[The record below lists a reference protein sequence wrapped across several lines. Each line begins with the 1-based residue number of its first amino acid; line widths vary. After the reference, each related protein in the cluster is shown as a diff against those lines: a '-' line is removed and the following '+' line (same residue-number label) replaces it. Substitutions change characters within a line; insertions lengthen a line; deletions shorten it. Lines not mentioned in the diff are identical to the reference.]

1 MAHKRSKLPF
11 CRGDSVSVPFYS
23 SVLFLWHCFPW
34 AWVCS
39 SASTHQWQLL
49 SKPSAGTA
57 LSSALGVSLVWHGA
71 RAGYQWHW
79 GWHLWENSKR
89 MWERWG
95 KAGFRVLGWLMKE
108 ARIWGSNCN
117 QFQGN
122 QIYYVANFFLP
133 TKKKKYSSD
142 ALGNVLMFHPWFWCI
157 SHLLLTSLLWWAQFW
172 LGRFLLISVLLQWFQ
187 FHIHKNP
194 GIQVCWC
201 REEQGTKI
209 PTFHCFWWKDFWITL
224 ELEIVFLN

>member
-11 CRGDSVSVPFYS
+11 CRRGLGVSTLLQLRAVSLALFPMSVGV
-23 SVLFLWHCFPW
+23 FLSQHSPMT
-34 AWVCS
+34 AVEQG
-39 SASTHQWQLL
+39 A
-49 SKPSAGTA
+49 AGTA